1 MSVTITPERREA
13 LEKFLDLLVRVNE
26 LGLLDTLRDL
36 VDPELIGRLSELV
49 LTPGTMKLLDRAD
62 DLLELA
68 GSVDVEDLKKNLPLV
83 KAALEALARE
93 PKPVGLRDLLGAL
106 RDPDVQRGLGLA
118 IEVLRAIG
126 RATRAKAA

>member
-1 MSVTITPERREA
+1 MSVTITPERKEA
-13 LEKFLDLLVRVNE
+13 LEKFLDLLVRMNE
-26 LGLLDTLRDL
+26 LGLLDTLKDL
-36 VDPELIGRLSELV
+36 MDPELIGRLSELV

-68 GSVDVEDLKKNLPLV
+68 GSVDVEDLERGLPLV

-93 PKPVGLRDLLGAL
+93 PKPVGLRGLLGAL

-118 IEVLRAIG
+118 VEVLRAIG
-126 RATRAKAA
+126 KATRTK

>member
-1 MSVTITPERREA
+1 VSVTITPERREA
-13 LEKFLDLLVRVNE
+13 LEKFLDLLVRMNE
-26 LGLLDTLRDL
+26 LGLLDTLKDL
-36 VDPELIGRLSELV
+36 MDPELIGRLSELV

-68 GSVDVEDLKKNLPLV
+68 GSVNVEDLKRSLPLV

-93 PKPVGLRDLLGAL
+93 PKPVGLRGLLGAL

-126 RATRAKAA
+126 KATRAK

>member
-1 MSVTITPERREA
+1 VVSVTITPERREA
-13 LEKFLDLLVRVNE
+13 LEKFLDLLVRMNE
-26 LGLLDTLRDL
+26 LGLLDTLKDL
-36 VDPELIGRLSELV
+36 MDPELIGRLSELV

-68 GSVDVEDLKKNLPLV
+68 GSVDVENLKKNLPLV

-93 PKPVGLRDLLGAL
+93 PKPVGLRGLLGAL

-126 RATRAKAA
+126 KATRAK

>member
-1 MSVTITPERREA
+1 MSVAITPERREA
-13 LEKFLDLLVRVNE
+13 LEKFLDLLVRMNE
-26 LGLLDTLRDL
+26 LGLLDTLKDL
-36 VDPELIGRLSELV
+36 MDPELIGRLSELV

-68 GSVDVEDLKKNLPLV
+68 GSVDVEDLKRGLPLV

-93 PKPVGLRDLLGAL
+93 PKPVGLRGLLGAL

-118 IEVLRAIG
+118 VEVLRAIG
-126 RATRAKAA
+126 KAARAK

>member
-1 MSVTITPERREA
+1 VVSVTITPERREA
-13 LEKFLDLLVRVNE
+13 LEKFLDLLVRMNE
-26 LGLLDTLRDL
+26 LGLLDTLKDL
-36 VDPELIGRLSELV
+36 MDPELIGRLSELV

-68 GSVDVEDLKKNLPLV
+68 GSVDVEDLKRGLPLV

-93 PKPVGLRDLLGAL
+93 PKPVGLRGLLGAL

-118 IEVLRAIG
+118 VEVLRAIG
-126 RATRAKAA
+126 KATRTK

>member
-1 MSVTITPERREA
+1 VVSVTITPERREA
-13 LEKFLDLLVRVNE
+13 LEKFLDLLVRMNE
-26 LGLLDTLRDL
+26 LGLLDTLKDL
-36 VDPELIGRLSELV
+36 MDPELIGRLSELV

-68 GSVDVEDLKKNLPLV
+68 GSVDVEDLKRSLPLV

-93 PKPVGLRDLLGAL
+93 PKPVGLRGLLGAL

-126 RATRAKAA
+126 KAARAK

>member
-1 MSVTITPERREA
+1 VVSVTITPERREA
-13 LEKFLDLLVRVNE
+13 LEKFLDLLVRMNE
-26 LGLLDTLRDL
+26 LGLLDTLKDIM
-36 VDPELIGRLSELV
+36 DPELIGRLSELV

-68 GSVDVEDLKKNLPLV
+68 GSVNVEDLKRSLPLV

-93 PKPVGLRDLLGAL
+93 PKPVGLRGLLGAL

-126 RATRAKAA
+126 KAAGAK

>member
-13 LEKFLDLLVRVNE
+13 LEKFLDLLVRMNE
-26 LGLLDTLRDL
+26 LGLLDTLKDL
-36 VDPELIGRLSELV
+36 MDPELIGRLSELV

-68 GSVDVEDLKKNLPLV
+68 GSVDVEDLKRGLPLV

-93 PKPVGLRDLLGAL
+93 PKPVGLRGLLGAL

-118 IEVLRAIG
+118 VEVLRAIG
-126 RATRAKAA
+126 KATRTK

>member
-13 LEKFLDLLVRVNE
+13 LEKFLDLLVRMNE
-26 LGLLDTLRDL
+26 LGLLDTLKDL
-36 VDPELIGRLSELV
+36 MDPELIGRLSELV

-68 GSVDVEDLKKNLPLV
+68 GSVDVEDLKRSLPLV

-93 PKPVGLRDLLGAL
+93 PKPVGLRGLLGAL

-118 IEVLRAIG
+118 VEVLRAIG
-126 RATRAKAA
+126 KAARAK

>member
-1 MSVTITPERREA
+1 VVSVTITPERREA
-13 LEKFLDLLVRVNE
+13 LEKFLDLLVRMNE
-26 LGLLDTLRDL
+26 LGLLDTLKDL
-36 VDPELIGRLSELV
+36 MDPELIGRLSELV

-68 GSVDVEDLKKNLPLV
+68 GSVDVEDLKRSLPLV

-93 PKPVGLRDLLGAL
+93 PKPVGLRGLLGAL

-126 RATRAKAA
+126 KATRAK

>member
-1 MSVTITPERREA
+1 VVSVTITPERREA
-13 LEKFLDLLVRVNE
+13 LEKFLDLLVRMNE
-26 LGLLDTLRDL
+26 LGLLDTLKDL
-36 VDPELIGRLSELV
+36 MDPELIGRLSELV

-68 GSVDVEDLKKNLPLV
+68 GSVDVEDLKKSLPLV

-93 PKPVGLRDLLGAL
+93 PKPMGLRGLLGAL

-118 IEVLRAIG
+118 VEVLRAIG
-126 RATRAKAA
+126 KAARAK

>member
-13 LEKFLDLLVRVNE
+13 LEKFLDLLVRMNE
-26 LGLLDTLRDL
+26 LGLLDTLKDL
-36 VDPELIGRLSELV
+36 MDPELIGRLSELV

-68 GSVDVEDLKKNLPLV
+68 GSVNVEDLKRSLPLV

-93 PKPVGLRDLLGAL
+93 PKPVGLRGLLGAL

-126 RATRAKAA
+126 KATRAK

>member
-13 LEKFLDLLVRVNE
+13 LEKFLDLLVRMNE
-26 LGLLDTLRDL
+26 LGLLDTLKDIM
-36 VDPELIGRLSELV
+36 DPELIGRLSELV

-68 GSVDVEDLKKNLPLV
+68 GSVNVEDLKRSLPLV

-93 PKPVGLRDLLGAL
+93 PKPVGLRGLLGAL

-126 RATRAKAA
+126 KAAGAK

>member
-1 MSVTITPERREA
+1 VVSVTITPERKEA
-13 LEKFLDLLVRVNE
+13 LEKFLDLLVRMNE
-26 LGLLDTLRDL
+26 LGLLDTLKDL
-36 VDPELIGRLSELV
+36 MDPELIGRLSELV

-68 GSVDVEDLKKNLPLV
+68 GSVDVEDLERGLPLV

-93 PKPVGLRDLLGAL
+93 PKPVGLRGLLGAL

-118 IEVLRAIG
+118 VEVLRAIG
-126 RATRAKAA
+126 KATRTK

>member
-1 MSVTITPERREA
+1 VSVTITPERREA
-13 LEKFLDLLVRVNE
+13 LEKFLDLLVRMNE
-26 LGLLDTLRDL
+26 LGLLDTLKDL
-36 VDPELIGRLSELV
+36 MDPELIGRLSELV

-68 GSVDVEDLKKNLPLV
+68 GSVDVEDLKRGLPLV

-93 PKPVGLRDLLGAL
+93 PKPVGLRGLLGAL

-118 IEVLRAIG
+118 VEVLRAIG
-126 RATRAKAA
+126 KAARAK

>member
-1 MSVTITPERREA
+1 VVSVTITPERREA
-13 LEKFLDLLVRVNE
+13 LEKFLDLLVRMNE
-26 LGLLDTLRDL
+26 LGLLDTLKDL
-36 VDPELIGRLSELV
+36 MDPELIGRLSELV

-68 GSVDVEDLKKNLPLV
+68 GSVNVEDLKRSLPLV

-93 PKPVGLRDLLGAL
+93 PKPVGLRGLLGAL

-126 RATRAKAA
+126 KATRAK